1 MAPWLLPAL
10 KAVLPHVGTIISAA
24 VPVFTRRREAAAAG
38 QASLQQQQIE
48 ELQTAA
54 AQNAVHVRE
63 LAAQLR
69 ATVTAMEQAATLAEA
84 KLRRVVVLCG
94 VALVL
99 AVMALG
105 VALVLLGAR

>member
-1 MAPWLLPAL
+1 
-10 KAVLPHVGTIISAA
+10 
-24 VPVFTRRREAAAAG
+24 
-38 QASLQQQQIE
+38 
-48 ELQTAA
+48 
-54 AQNAVHVRE
+54 VHVRE